1 MDAGATGKLIA
12 RRRSELGFSQAELA
26 QRLHVTDKAVSRW
39 ETGRGMPAVDSL
51 EPLAKELGISV
62 SELLSGRILPP
73 EEIPGLAGGQIV
85 AELRNSRKMLFAGA
99 AAVLAAV
106 LLIASAWLGYHY
118 VSSVDG
124 SDTAR
129 LARTTGEGLDPTGR
143 AEVPTRRYDPETL
156 EVAAM
161 DSRGDYLA
169 VFCMDAQGEG
179 CMGLYERDTVFE
191 NRWRLSGGTIGTV
204 SGEMGSY
211 HLGQRGNAVLVFYG
225 QDLPEEAA
233 GYTFVN
239 GGITYI
245 CPVKEGKVMDLFLIP
260 DAESINGVPV
270 LTDEDQRPLQ

>member
-1 MDAGATGKLIA
+1 MDAGTTGRLIA
-12 RRRSELGFSQAELA
+12 RRRNELGFSQAELA
-26 QRLHVTDKAVSRW
+26 RRLHVTDKAVSRW

-51 EPLAKELGISV
+51 EPLANELGISV

-73 EEIPGLAGGQIV
+73 EEIPGFAGGQIV
-85 AELRNSRKMLFAGA
+85 AELRKSKKMLFTGA

-106 LLIASAWLGYHY
+106 LLMASAWLGYHY

-129 LARTTGEGLDPTGR
+129 LARTTGEGLDPSGR
-143 AEVPTRRYDPETL
+143 GDVLPRRCDPETL

-169 VFCMDAQGEG
+169 VLCMDEQCVG

-270 LTDEDQRPLQ
+270 LIGEDQRPLQ